1 MSGDSASNGD
11 GKPTTTTASPPPP
24 PVSASAMDAHN
35 AAVARI
41 AAQVQS
47 FHARQAPFRIYHG
60 STNSTRHSARRADN
74 TIDTSRLTH
83 VLSISVD
90 DSSRGGT
97 ALVEP
102 NVPMDALVRA
112 TLPHGLVPPVVM
124 ELPGITAGG
133 GFSGTSGE
141 SSSFRYGA
149 FDATVRSVELVTP
162 EGRVERAG
170 KHGPKQDLFW
180 GAASAFG
187 TLGVVT
193 LLEVEL
199 RPACRY
205 VRLEY
210 SLARGAAETV
220 RVMSAECERGEND
233 YVDGI
238 VFSMDETVV
247 CVGRLTDE
255 VHVEEGAS
263 GSAAKTKIRRFTR
276 RHDPWFY
283 IRARDVLKTLRKK
296 EKQQQSSPSQQQQR
310 DQPQEPAAAAATVV
324 DTIPLEDYLFRYDRG
339 GFWVARYAFNY
350 FITPFNRVT
359 RFLLDRYMHARVMY
373 RALHKSGLGDYYM
386 VQDVG
391 VPYDR
396 VPEFQAWL
404 DGSLDIYPL
413 WLCPLR
419 VRRPGGPSAAHGLHA
434 EFADPDRAPDLMNFG
449 VWGPVRGDRRAV
461 VAQNRALEQKVQE
474 LGGKKWLY
482 AHAYYTEEEFWA
494 HYDRASYDA
503 LRERYGAGYL
513 PSVYDKVRVDVD
525 AEEAARNRTWKTRA
539 KARAKGVWPL
549 RGLYGFAAAAVG
561 AEYLLQKKDKG
572 EGEKVTEKKAEAKAN
587 TEPAGEEP
595 RSEQEAEMEKK

>member
-112 TLPHGLVPPVVM
+112 TLPHGLVPPSSWSSPASPRGRLLRHVRR
-124 ELPGITAGG
+124 EQLLPLRGV
-133 GFSGTSGE
+133 
-141 SSSFRYGA
+141 RRDGA
-149 FDATVRSVELVTP
+149 LR
-162 EGRVERAG
+162 RAG
-170 KHGPKQDLFW
+170 D
-180 GAASAFG
+180 
-187 TLGVVT
+187 
-193 LLEVEL
+193 
-199 RPACRY
+199 
-205 VRLEY
+205 
-210 SLARGAAETV
+210 ARGARRARGQARPQAGPVLGRGVGVWHPRRRDAARGGAAPGVQV
-220 RVMSAECERGEND
+220 RPLGVLAGEGRGG
-233 YVDGI
+233 DGA
-238 VFSMDETVV
+238 
-247 CVGRLTDE
+247 R
-255 VHVEEGAS
+255 
-263 GSAAKTKIRRFTR
+263 GSSSHRR
-276 RHDPWFY
+276 RHH
-283 IRARDVLKTLRKK
+283 
-296 EKQQQSSPSQQQQR
+296 
-310 DQPQEPAAAAATVV
+310 
-324 DTIPLEDYLFRYDRG
+324 PLEDYLFRYDRG

-549 RGLYGFAAAAVG
+549 RGW
-561 AEYLLQKKDKG
+561 